1 MIIFN
6 FFRARMFLYFYWML
20 VIKIIIYYDYYHILP
35 SNLMRS
41 LLKVFLYD
49 VYVYFPMDIR
59 LISKLKKYYIPV
71 QWNATKIFF
80 QYVIYRVTKT
90 NFYRIYAGY
99 RIWKMVIN
107 YGIRDN

>member
-1 MIIFN
+1 
-6 FFRARMFLYFYWML
+6 ML
-20 VIKIIIYYDYYHILP
+20 VIKIIIYYDYYYILP

-71 QWNATKIFF
+71 Q
-80 QYVIYRVTKT
+80 
-90 NFYRIYAGY
+90 
-99 RIWKMVIN
+99 
-107 YGIRDN
+107 